1 MPLNAVSENTHTH
14 TYAHLYRLP
23 CCHDNSSRRREGGHS
38 GSHAL
43 HGNIVSILSDQDLC
57 VGKGQHGIRGQRLGL
72 LLGYGEVK
80 EREGDCV
87 SFCTLFGHGLLAL
100 GAPLHADASVDGLMT
115 PQVVA
120 VLELLAAN

>member
-1 MPLNAVSENTHTH
+1 M
-14 TYAHLYRLP
+14 
-23 CCHDNSSRRREGGHS
+23 
-38 GSHAL
+38 
-43 HGNIVSILSDQDLC
+43 
-57 VGKGQHGIRGQRLGL
+57 GKGQHGIRGQRLGL